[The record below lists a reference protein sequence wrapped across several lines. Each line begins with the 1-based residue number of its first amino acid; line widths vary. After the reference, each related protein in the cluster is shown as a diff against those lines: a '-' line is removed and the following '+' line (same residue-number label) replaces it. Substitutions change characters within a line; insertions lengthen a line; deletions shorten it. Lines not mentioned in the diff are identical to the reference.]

1 MQNKHIHKL
10 QQWQRHTWLCLCIVV
25 TGLCAASCGEKA
37 APVKIHRFEQFLFA
51 NEGNAADFNTPLL
64 NYNPDDP
71 AFMAALNDFRNDPM
85 VRRLYAVTDSLYH
98 DLSWLEQDLGDA
110 MARAHDLCPE
120 VSYSYFYTLVTA
132 DLGNYPSR
140 IFSNLTDM
148 AISIDNY
155 ALGHVEELQRF
166 GIPSYITRLCRR
178 EYIAADVMAAAARNH
193 IELPE
198 GDMTFL
204 DYAIAEGKKGCE
216 SMHRHVHPGQSQT
229 IARDLRQFIEL
240 NKNDIV
246 IDSYDNS
253 KRQVPG
259 SKAVNPRG
267 TFEDVRL
274 PLTEEQVKAEAN
286 RCLGCGATVVDVNRC
301 IGCGLCTT
309 RCEFDAIHLTRDL
322 PDASNMYRCED
333 KILPVGKYAAKRA
346 IKILFNGNKK

>member
-1 MQNKHIHKL
+1 MQNKHIHRL

-64 NYNPDDP
+64 NHNPDDP

-204 DYAIAEGKKGCE
+204 DYAIAEGKTLYFLDQVLPSTPDTIKLRYTQAQLDWMTENAENVWGWLIQNKVLFSNDMTQLNNLVDDAPKTNAFGDGSAPRTNAWLGWQIVRQYMKKTGV
-216 SMHRHVHPGQSQT
+216 SMS
-229 IARDLRQFIEL
+229 DLFA
-240 NKNDIV
+240 DT
-246 IDSYDNS
+246 DS
-253 KRQVPG
+253 R
-259 SKAVNPRG
+259 
-267 TFEDVRL
+267 
-274 PLTEEQVKAEAN
+274 
-286 RCLGCGATVVDVNRC
+286 
-301 IGCGLCTT
+301 
-309 RCEFDAIHLTRDL
+309 
-322 PDASNMYRCED
+322 
-333 KILPVGKYAAKRA
+333 KILETSGWRP
-346 IKILFNGNKK
+346 

>member
-1 MQNKHIHKL
+1 MQNKHIHRL

-120 VSYSYFYTLVTA
+120 VTYSYFYTLVTA

-204 DYAIAEGKKGCE
+204 DYAIAEGKTLYFLDQVLPSTPDTIKLRYTQAQLDWMTAENVWGWLIQNKVLFSNDMTQLNNLVDDAPKTNAFGDGSAPRTNAWLGWQIVRQYMKKTGV
-216 SMHRHVHPGQSQT
+216 SMS
-229 IARDLRQFIEL
+229 DLFA
-240 NKNDIV
+240 DT
-246 IDSYDNS
+246 DS
-253 KRQVPG
+253 R
-259 SKAVNPRG
+259 
-267 TFEDVRL
+267 
-274 PLTEEQVKAEAN
+274 
-286 RCLGCGATVVDVNRC
+286 
-301 IGCGLCTT
+301 
-309 RCEFDAIHLTRDL
+309 
-322 PDASNMYRCED
+322 
-333 KILPVGKYAAKRA
+333 KILETSGWRP
-346 IKILFNGNKK
+346 

>member
-64 NYNPDDP
+64 NYNPVDP
-71 AFMAALNDFRNDPM
+71 AFMAALNDFRDDPM

-110 MARAHDLCPE
+110 MARAHELCPE

-132 DLGNYPSR
+132 DLGNYPNR

-204 DYAIAEGKKGCE
+204 DYAIAEGKTLYFLDQVLPSTPDTIKL
-216 SMHRHVHPGQSQT
+216 RYSQAQLDWMT
-229 IARDLRQFIEL
+229 ENAENVWGWLIQNKVLFSNDMTQL
-240 NKNDIV
+240 NNLVDDAPKTNAFGE
-246 IDSYDNS
+246 
-253 KRQVPG
+253 K
-259 SKAVNPRG
+259 
-267 TFEDVRL
+267 
-274 PLTEEQVKAEAN
+274 N
-286 RCLGCGATVVDVNRC
+286 RCVDERS
-301 IGCGLCTT
+301 L
-309 RCEFDAIHLTRDL
+309 RR
-322 PDASNMYRCED
+322 YRQPQD
-333 KILPVGKYAAKRA
+333 TGDIRVAAV
-346 IKILFNGNKK
+346 IS

>member
-64 NYNPDDP
+64 NYNPVDP
-71 AFMAALNDFRNDPM
+71 AFMAALNDFRDDPM

-110 MARAHDLCPE
+110 MARAHELCPE

-132 DLGNYPSR
+132 DLGNYPNR

-204 DYAIAEGKKGCE
+204 DYAIAEGKTLYFLDQVLPSTPDTIKL
-216 SMHRHVHPGQSQT
+216 RYSQAQLDWMT
-229 IARDLRQFIEL
+229 ENAENVWGWLIQNKVLFSNDMTQLNNLVDDAPKTNRRYRQPQDTG
-240 NKNDIV
+240 DIRVAAV
-246 IDSYDNS
+246 IS
-253 KRQVPG
+253 
-259 SKAVNPRG
+259 
-267 TFEDVRL
+267 
-274 PLTEEQVKAEAN
+274 
-286 RCLGCGATVVDVNRC
+286 
-301 IGCGLCTT
+301 
-309 RCEFDAIHLTRDL
+309 
-322 PDASNMYRCED
+322 
-333 KILPVGKYAAKRA
+333 
-346 IKILFNGNKK
+346 